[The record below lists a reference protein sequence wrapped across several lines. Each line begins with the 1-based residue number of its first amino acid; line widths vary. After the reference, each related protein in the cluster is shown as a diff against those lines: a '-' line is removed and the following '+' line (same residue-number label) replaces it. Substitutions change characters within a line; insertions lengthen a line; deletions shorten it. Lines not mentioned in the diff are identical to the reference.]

1 VNLHGD
7 GADDHDDGVRGH
19 GHGYGS
25 DLRLLILHH

>member
-7 GADDHDDGVRGH
+7 GGDDHDDGVHGH
-19 GHGYGS
+19 GHGYGR